1 VTRRCLLVL
10 GMHRSG
16 TSALTRTLGLLGGTL
31 PRETMPA
38 VADNPRGYWEPPGIT
53 RFNNRLLDSAGTR
66 WNDEAAISTQWFT
79 DPARGPDRE
88 EAGRLVD
95 DAYPEG
101 TLLVCKDPRICR
113 LLPFWRGV
121 FEAAGIQLHPL
132 LILRDPLEVGRSLAA
147 RAENPA
153 FRPAAVVSPARSL
166 LLWLRY
172 VLDAERHTRDLDR
185 HVVRYDSLL
194 DDWRAELEP
203 LLAGGLL
210 PMVDETASAAVD
222 THLDQSL
229 RRNRL
234 AAADREAAG
243 GLQAGLVVA
252 RRLRDVLRPA
262 GGSLGG
268 VGLPA
273 DALDRLAASFDR
285 LVADHQPLRRSLD
298 PRADDDPWADRILT
312 SLEPIS
318 AAIRSPG
325 LQPKSAAAATPRAVF
340 ISGVPDSV
348 GHIYRVEHPV
358 AALEASGWR
367 AYWVPLDAPAA
378 ETEPLTAD
386 LVVIFRAPWDE
397 RLARIAA
404 GCRARGVPVVYDVD
418 DLVFD
423 PELFIDG
430 SVAVMET
437 MAPEDR
443 RLWAAAPARHRE
455 TLAAADAATLT
466 TRPLAAAAGRHCPS
480 CFVLP
485 NALDSRMEAAAA
497 AALDTPKDSA
507 TDGRP
512 RLCFASGTASHHRDF
527 AVAAEGIARLFARRP
542 EPFLVVIGH
551 LDYRIYDCLL
561 PFADRIEWRPPVP
574 LLELFCQLARCDIN
588 LAPLELGNPFC
599 ESKSAVRCLFAA
611 AVGLPTVASPT
622 APLAEAIVNGE
633 TGLLAADVADWEE
646 ALERLVADAGLRER
660 LGGAARLHAL
670 AVAGSAAY
678 RDQATAVFRTIT
690 NKLGGLRRPPQEAPG

>member
-1 VTRRCLLVL
+1 
-10 GMHRSG
+10 
-16 TSALTRTLGLLGGTL
+16 
-31 PRETMPA
+31 
-38 VADNPRGYWEPPGIT
+38 
-53 RFNNRLLDSAGTR
+53 
-66 WNDEAAISTQWFT
+66 
-79 DPARGPDRE
+79 
-88 EAGRLVD
+88 
-95 DAYPEG
+95 
-101 TLLVCKDPRICR
+101 
-113 LLPFWRGV
+113 
-121 FEAAGIQLHPL
+121 
-132 LILRDPLEVGRSLAA
+132 
-147 RAENPA
+147 
-153 FRPAAVVSPARSL
+153 
-166 LLWLRY
+166 
-172 VLDAERHTRDLDR
+172 
-185 HVVRYDSLL
+185 
-194 DDWRAELEP
+194 
-203 LLAGGLL
+203 
-210 PMVDETASAAVD
+210 
-222 THLDQSL
+222 HLDQSL

-234 AAADREAAG
+234 AGADPEPGG
-243 GLQAGLVVA
+243 GLRAGLIVA
-252 RRLRDVLRPA
+252 RRLRDVLRSA
-262 GGSLGG
+262 GGSLAGPR
-268 VGLPA
+268 LPT

-285 LVADHQPLRRSLD
+285 LVAAHQPLRRSLD
-298 PRADDDPWADRILT
+298 PRADDDPWADRILA

-318 AAIRSPG
+318 AAIGS
-325 LQPKSAAAATPRAVF
+325 LQPAAAAAATPRAVF

-367 AYWVPLDAPAA
+367 ACWVPLDAPAA

-404 GCRARGVPVVYDVD
+404 GCRARGVPLVYDVD

-423 PELFIDG
+423 PELFLDG

-455 TLAAADAATLT
+455 TLTQADAATLT
-466 TRPLAAAAGRHCPS
+466 TGPLAAAAGRHCPS

-497 AALDTPKDSA
+497 AALGTTKDSA

-512 RLCFASGTASHHRDF
+512 RLCFASGTASHNRDF
-527 AVAAEGIARLFARRP
+527 AVAARAIARLFARRP
-542 EPFLVVIGH
+542 EPCLVVIGH

-561 PFADRIEWRPPVP
+561 PFADRIDWRPPVP
-574 LLELFCQLARCDIN
+574 LLELFGQLARCDIN
-588 LAPLELGNPFC
+588 LAPLEVGNPFC

-622 APLAEAIVNGE
+622 GPLAEAIVNGE
-633 TGLLAADVADWEE
+633 TGLLAADVAGWEE

-678 RDQATAVFRTIT
+678 RDQATAVFQTIT
-690 NKLGGLRRPPQEAPG
+690 NKLGGLRRPPREPAG